1 MVKQL
6 KILVVVCLLVLAMV
20 AVGCPAPETV
30 TVTALKTV
38 TVTATKTVTVPAT
51 ATTPAPS
58 GPTTYTNTEHGFSI
72 ILPEGWIE
80 GKTGF
85 PNEVVS
91 FAPGPQPMVPD
102 IVVYLES
109 VEAGTTIDEL
119 GPQRSQQLSQEMD
132 EFQLISEGEVKLNDG
147 TPAYE
152 IECQFLVMQYN
163 VYIQEKSLYVIR
175 GTELFSITGADITS
189 SFAASEAKL
198 DGSIYTFH
206 LQ

>member
-6 KILVVVCLLVLAMV
+6 RILVVVCLLVLAMV
-20 AVGCPAPETV
+20 AVGCPAPQTV
-30 TVTALKTV
+30 TVTAIKTV
-38 TVTATKTVTVPAT
+38 TVTAT
-51 ATTPAPS
+51 ATTPTTS

-72 ILPEGWIE
+72 IFPEGWIE

-91 FAPGPQPMVPD
+91 FAPGPQPIVPD

-119 GPQRSQQLSQEMD
+119 GPQRSQELSQGMGEGDEMVG
-132 EFQLISEGEVKLNDG
+132 EFMLISEGEVKLNDG

-152 IECQFLVMQYN
+152 IECQFLVKQYN

-175 GTELFSITGADITS
+175 GTELFSITGADMTS
-189 SFAASEAKL
+189 SFAASEAIL